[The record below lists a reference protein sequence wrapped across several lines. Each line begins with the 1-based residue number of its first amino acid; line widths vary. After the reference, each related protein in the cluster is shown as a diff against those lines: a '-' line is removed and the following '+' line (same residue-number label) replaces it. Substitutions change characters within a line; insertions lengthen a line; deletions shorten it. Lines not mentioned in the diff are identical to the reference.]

1 MNRKKGNGDP
11 APGTCRGLSTQIAGG
26 TVTSLSE
33 TGQMA
38 QGTAFSAPMVG
49 GCVGTLGKPTG
60 QVDPWLESLL
70 LGKIRAGQPWKQVA
84 RVGETRGS
92 EREQHNFP
100 PASLSS
106 GQLSCKKDLLM
117 MGT

>member
-1 MNRKKGNGDP
+1 MNRKKGM
-11 APGTCRGLSTQIAGG
+11 CRGLSTQIAGG

-38 QGTAFSAPMVG
+38 QGTAFSTPMVG
-49 GCVGTLGKPTG
+49 GCVG

-84 RVGETRGS
+84 TVQETRGS
-92 EREQHNFP
+92 EREQDNFP

-106 GQLSCKKDLLM
+106 GQLSCKKGLLM